1 MTNSSTGKQPDS
13 NPPLALLWARELRR
27 ENVHLVN
34 ELDTTKSNLDST
46 ISSVSTLEQTLTVLD
61 ETVKKFQAATETQV
75 SDIYTKANS
84 RILEFVAC
92 IEDTK
97 KENRLLWEKL
107 ETANRECEERVQK
120 TLAERWEV
128 LMEEK
133 VGERSLGQMAQR
145 NDEVKAQG
153 REGLDRST
161 SLFLPLSLPDL
172 CLLG

>member
-1 MTNSSTGKQPDS
+1 MTNSSTEKQPDS
-13 NPPLALLWARELRR
+13 IPPLALLWARELRR

-128 LMEEK
+128 LMEK

-145 NDEVKAQG
+145 NDEVKAQV

-161 SLFLPLSLPDL
+161 SLFFPLSLSDL